1 VVHQRAAHPTER
13 PSNTSAAHAQRQH
26 VMSQQH
32 QALKLY
38 TEADVQLAISDIQ
51 NNQIQ
56 SLRRAE
62 IIYKVPKTTIRRRRD
77 GAHCRRDCEPNS
89 RNLTK
94 LEEEVIIQ
102 RILDEC
108 LRGIPPL
115 KAHVRDMADRLLRD
129 RSGNPTGKNWVDRFI
144 KRTPE
149 LRTRWSRPYDHQR
162 AACEDPAIIRPWFTL
177 VQSMKTKYG
186 IANEDTWNFDESGF
200 LMGKISSQL
209 VVTGSE
215 KPGKQKKLQPGD
227 REWVTLV
234 QGVAATGRV
243 IPPFLIFAGK
253 VLISTWYANLPR
265 NWVIAVSPTGWINND
280 LALAWLKHFDAHT
293 KASSAGAYRLLI
305 IDGHES
311 HCSVE
316 FQDYCKENKII
327 ALCMPPHSS
336 HLLQPLDVVP
346 YSLLKRHYGD
356 GISLLARSRIHYINK
371 DTFLPAFR
379 TAFEKTFTQENVCAG
394 FRGAGLV
401 PYNPDAVLSK
411 LDVQLRTPTP
421 PAPGTV
427 AWEAQTPRNARE
439 IEAQSTL
446 IRNRMRNYQGSP
458 ASSLDEQV
466 KQLSKGAQQI
476 AHNMVLVQEEIGR
489 LRDAVDTLTKRKTR
503 KRRYV
508 RVEETLTVGEVSDLI
523 AAKEGS
529 SREDSETP
537 AKRVRA
543 ERRCGRCSEIG
554 HNSRTCKV
562 ETEDIEDSD
571 ASK

>member
-1 VVHQRAAHPTER
+1 
-13 PSNTSAAHAQRQH
+13 
-26 VMSQQH
+26 MSQQRNVQ
-32 QALKLY
+32 QAY
-38 TEADVQLAISDIQ
+38 TEGDIILAISDITS
-51 NNQIQ
+51 NQV
-56 SLRRAE
+56 SSVKRAAA
-62 IIYKVPKTTIRRRRD
+62 IYNVPRTTVRRRRA
-77 GAHCRRDCEPNS
+77 GQRSRRDCEPNS
-89 RNLTK
+89 KRLTK
-94 LEEEVIIQ
+94 LEEEAIVQ
-102 RILDEC
+102 RVLEESS
-108 LRGIPPL
+108 RGIPPS
-115 KAHVRDMADRLLRD
+115 KAHVQDMADRLLRE
-129 RSGNPTGKNWVDRFI
+129 RGGKPTGKNWVDNFI

-149 LRTRWSRPYDHQR
+149 LQMRWSRPYDRQR
-162 AACEDPAIIRPWFTL
+162 AACEDPVIIRPWFSL
-177 VQSMKTKYG
+177 VQSVKAKYG
-186 IANEDTWNFDESGF
+186 ILDEDTWNFDESGF
-200 LMGKISSQL
+200 MMGKISSQL

-253 VLISTWYANLPR
+253 VLISTWYTDLPR
-265 NWVIAVSPTGWINND
+265 NWVIDVSPTGWINND

-305 IDGHES
+305 IDGHDS
-311 HCSVE
+311 RCSIE
-316 FQDYCKENKII
+316 FQDYCKENNII

-356 GISLLARSRIHYINK
+356 GISLLARSRIHHIDK
-371 DTFLPAFR
+371 ETFLPAFKA
-379 TAFEKTFTQENVCAG
+379 AFEKTFTVENIRAG

-401 PYNPDAVLSK
+401 PYDPDVVLSK

-421 PAPGTV
+421 PAPGTI

-439 IEAQSTL
+439 TEAQSML
-446 IRNRMRNYQGSP
+446 IRNRMQNHQGSP

-476 AHNMVLVQEEIGR
+476 AHNMVLVQEEMGR

-508 RVEETLTVGEVSDLI
+508 RVEETLTVGKVSNLI
-523 AAKEGS
+523 AAKEGG
-529 SREDSETP
+529 SREDGETP

-562 ETEDIEDSD
+562 EIEDEDSSD

>member
-1 VVHQRAAHPTER
+1 MPQPRNAPKT
-13 PSNTSAAHAQRQH
+13 
-26 VMSQQH
+26 
-32 QALKLY
+32 Y
-38 TEADVQLAISDIQ
+38 TEGDITLAILDLTSK
-51 NNQIQ
+51 QIQ
-56 SLRRAE
+56 SEKRAAAVYGVLR
-62 IIYKVPKTTIRRRRD
+62 TTIQDRRTGRRP
-77 GAHCRRDCEPNS
+77 RRDCEPN
-89 RNLTK
+89 RKNLTK
-94 LEEEVIIQ
+94 LEEEAIIE
-102 RILDEC
+102 RILEES

-115 KAHVRDMADRLLRD
+115 KSNVQDMADRLLRE
-129 RSGNPTGKNWVDRFI
+129 RGGNPTGKNWVDRFI
-144 KRTPE
+144 KRIPE
-149 LRTRWSRPYDHQR
+149 LHARWSRPYDRQR
-162 AACEDPAIIRPWFTL
+162 AACEDLAVIQPWFTL
-177 VQSMKTKYG
+177 VQSMKAKYG
-186 IANEDTWNFDESGF
+186 IVDEDTWNFDESGF
-200 LMGKISSQL
+200 MIGKISSQL

-227 REWVTLV
+227 REWITLV
-234 QGVAATGRV
+234 QGVSATGRS
-243 IPPFLIFAGK
+243 ILPFLIFAGK
-253 VLISTWYANLPR
+253 VLISSWFTGLPR
-265 NWVIAVSPTGWINND
+265 NWIITVSPTGWINND

-327 ALCMPPHSS
+327 ALCMPSHSS

-356 GISLLARSRIHYINK
+356 GISLLARSRIYYIDK
-371 DTFLPAFR
+371 ETFLPAFR
-379 TAFEKTFTQENVCAG
+379 AAFEKTFTQENICAG

-411 LDVQLRTPTP
+411 LDVRLRTPTP
-421 PAPGTV
+421 PALGTV
-427 AWEAQTPRNARE
+427 PWEAQTPRNARE

-446 IRNRMRNYQGSP
+446 IRNRIQNYQGSP

-508 RVEETLTVGEVSDLI
+508 RAEETLTVGEVSDLI
-523 AAKEGS
+523 GAKEGG
-529 SREDSETP
+529 SREEGETP

-562 ETEDIEDSD
+562 EIEDVDDSD

>member
-1 VVHQRAAHPTER
+1 
-13 PSNTSAAHAQRQH
+13 
-26 VMSQQH
+26 M
-32 QALKLY
+32 
-38 TEADVQLAISDIQ
+38 
-51 NNQIQ
+51 
-56 SLRRAE
+56 
-62 IIYKVPKTTIRRRRD
+62 
-77 GAHCRRDCEPNS
+77 
-89 RNLTK
+89 
-94 LEEEVIIQ
+94 
-102 RILDEC
+102 
-108 LRGIPPL
+108 
-115 KAHVRDMADRLLRD
+115 KA
-129 RSGNPTGKNWVDRFI
+129 
-144 KRTPE
+144 
-149 LRTRWSRPYDHQR
+149 
-162 AACEDPAIIRPWFTL
+162 
-177 VQSMKTKYG
+177 KYG
-186 IANEDTWNFDESGF
+186 IIDEDTWNFDESGF
-200 LMGKISSQL
+200 MMGKISSQL

-253 VLISTWYANLPR
+253 VLITSWFADLPR
-265 NWVIAVSPTGWINND
+265 DWIIAVSPTGWINND
-280 LALAWLKHFDAHT
+280 LALAWLKHFDAYT
-293 KASSAGAYRLLI
+293 KASSAGAYRMLI

-311 HCSVE
+311 HCSTE

-327 ALCMPPHSS
+327 ALCMPSHSS

-346 YSLLKRHYGD
+346 HSLLKRHYGD
-356 GISLLARSRIHYINK
+356 GISLLARSRIHHVNK
-371 DTFLPAFR
+371 ETFLPAFKE
-379 TAFEKTFTQENVCAG
+379 AYKKTFTPENVRAG

-401 PYNPDAVLSK
+401 PYNPEAVLSK

-421 PAPGTV
+421 PTPGTV
-427 AWEAQTPRNARE
+427 VWEAQTPRNARE

-446 IRNRMRNYQGSP
+446 IRNRVQNYRGSP

-476 AHNMVLVQEEIGR
+476 AHNMVLVQEEMGR

-508 RVEETLTVGEVSDLI
+508 RVEETLTVGEVSNLI

-529 SREDSETP
+529 SREEGETP

-562 ETEDIEDSD
+562 EILDVDNSD